1 MTPQEL
7 DAVTFLINQHRDME
21 DLLRQVADAQD
32 DAKKKA
38 LFVQAADQLTVHIKA
53 EEEIFYP
60 AVHRARTED
69 DLLESLEEHLSLK
82 RLLADL
88 IDIEPSEKSFEA
100 KFKVLKEQAEHHHKE
115 EEEHLFPA
123 VLKLLDQAQRV
134 TLGDEMR
141 VRQAS
146 LTRLGEPRETVS
158 GETAAAAPLPPP
170 RTGTFPAGAR

>member
-1 MTPQEL
+1 MTPQDL
-7 DAVTFLINQHRDME
+7 DAVTFLTAQHRDME
-21 DLLRQVADAQD
+21 DLLRRVEDAED
-32 DAKKKA
+32 EAAKKN
-38 LFVQAADQLTVHIKA
+38 LFMQVADQLTVHIKA

-88 IDIEPSEKSFEA
+88 IDMDAAEKSFEA
-100 KFKVLKEQAEHHHKE
+100 KFKVLKEQTEHHHRE

-123 VLKLLDQAQRV
+123 VLKLLDQAQRIA
-134 TLGDEMR
+134 LGDEMR

-146 LTRLGEPRETVS
+146 LTRLGEPRETVTD
-158 GETAAAAPLPPP
+158 ETGAAATLPPP
-170 RTGTFPAGAR
+170 PGKSMAAGAP

>member
-1 MTPQEL
+1 MTPQDL
-7 DAVTFLINQHRDME
+7 DAVTFLTAQHRDME
-21 DLLRQVADAQD
+21 DLLSQVADAED
-32 DAKKKA
+32 DARKKA
-38 LFVQAADQLTVHIKA
+38 LFTQAADQLTVHIKA

-88 IDIEPSEKSFEA
+88 IELDPADKSFEA
-100 KFKVLKEQAEHHHKE
+100 KFKVLKEQTEHHHKE

-123 VLKLLDQAQRV
+123 VLKLLDQAQRIA
-134 TLGDEMR
+134 LGDEMR

-146 LTRLGEPRETVS
+146 LTRLGEPHEAVADETD
-158 GETAAAAPLPPP
+158 AAAPLPPA
-170 RTGTFPAGAR
+170 RSGTAQAGAR